1 MDMLLFIPL
10 MIAVIYFLMIRP
22 EQRRKKQ
29 AAELRDSLQVGD
41 QITTIGGIVGKVVQV
56 QEDFVTFETSEDR
69 VRIKIV
75 KGAVANKGRGAEE
88 PQQDQLGRS

>member
-29 AAELRDSLQVGD
+29 AAELREALQVGD
-41 QITTIGGIVGKVVQV
+41 QITTIGGIVGKIVQV
-56 QEDFVTFETSEDR
+56 QEDYVTFETSEDR
-69 VRIKIV
+69 VRIKVV
-75 KGAVANKGRGAEE
+75 KGAIANR
-88 PQQDQLGRS
+88 GRSTDAQQQPLQQ

>member
-22 EQRRKKQ
+22 EQRRKRQ
-29 AAELRDSLQVGD
+29 AAELRESLQIGD

-69 VRIKIV
+69 VRIKVV
-75 KGAVANKGRGAEE
+75 KGAIANKGRGGEE
-88 PQQDQLGRS
+88 SQQDQIRPS